1 MRPVTVRKS
10 AAGFTPWIPLNRL
23 APDFRVGLAV
33 KLSSGANLT
42 YSVQHTLDDLH
53 ESSNS
58 FSLSRVGTAATVTK
72 VNHGLSVGDWIQV
85 INAGVPFDGEFSVA
99 TVPTAD
105 TFTYTVA
112 NTGATSVAHGV
123 ATIHTGRVFAHSVLA
138 AKTASQD
145 GNYEFPPWA
154 CRLNIS
160 AFTGG
165 FADLTVLQT

>member
-1 MRPVTVRKS
+1 MRPITVRKS
-10 AAGFTPWIPLNRL
+10 AAGFTPWIPLDRL
-23 APDFRVGLAV
+23 ARDFQVGLAV

-53 ESSNS
+53 ESTSS
-58 FSLSRVGTAATVTK
+58 FSISRVAVTATVTK

-85 INAGVPFDGEFSVA
+85 INAGTPFDGEYSVA
-99 TVPTAD
+99 TVPSVD

-112 NTGATSVAHGV
+112 NTGATSVAHGA
-123 ATIHTGRVFAHSVLA
+123 ATIHTGRVFSHSVLFT
-138 AKTASQD
+138 KTASQD
-145 GNYEFPPWA
+145 GNYAFPPWA

-160 AFTGG
+160 AFVGG